1 MLLSRDGLFCFV
13 QVLLQV
19 GHEGSA
25 AGAYCGGIAR
35 TRLMLAIDVAVC
47 VANVDF
53 PELRQ

>member
-1 MLLSRDGLFCFV
+1 MFLK
-13 QVLLQV
+13 V
-19 GHEGSA
+19 GHEWRA